1 MARYKSNEVDNESFY
16 KIPKSLFGNPNYKG
30 LLPEA
35 KLVYAFL
42 RDRMDLS
49 NKNGWVNEQGDIYLL
64 FTREHIAELLEMSLP
79 YIVKCF
85 KQLKEYKLIEE
96 IRQGLGKPNIIFI
109 CHIELSKETSQKL
122 TPLMSGNKRHLPQ
135 DINTFNANDTDVI
148 DTDLNDTEHRH
159 FSGKNVYTLST
170 EGKRLFDFYQ
180 TYYEAYTGE
189 EHKPLSDK
197 TISRINELTETLSIF
212 DEEYEDTLDV
222 DEYYLQEMVKKY
234 FSNNYNCDRNI
245 NHFLNEKIL
254 RNLYY
259 QANTEFEDKVMG

>member
-1 MARYKSNEVDNESFY
+1 MRVYKDYEVDDQSFY
-16 KIPKSLFGNPNYKG
+16 KIPKSLFGNPSYKG
-30 LLPEA
+30 LLPET
-35 KLVYAFL
+35 KLAYAFL

-49 NKNGWVNEQGDIYLL
+49 KKNGWVNEQGEIYLIY
-64 FTREHIAELLEMSLP
+64 TREHIAEMLEMSAP
-79 YIVKCF
+79 HIIKCF
-85 KQLKEYKLIEE
+85 KQLNEYKLIKE
-96 IRQGLGKPNIIFI
+96 IRQGLGKPNLIFI
-109 CHIELSKETSQKL
+109 CHVELNKETSQKL
-122 TPLMSGNKRHLPQ
+122 KPLMSGSKQSLHQ

-159 FSGKNVYTLST
+159 FPVENVCTLSF
-170 EGKRLFDFYQ
+170 EGKRLFDFYK

-189 EHKPLSDK
+189 EHKPLSDN
-197 TISRINELTETLSIF
+197 TISRINELTENLSIF
-212 DEEYEDTLDV
+212 DEENEDSLEIDN
-222 DEYYLQEMVKKY
+222 DYLTDMVKKY